1 MTDTHLIFIVNEH
14 SRKGKKFTSDLH
26 DLLNNYK
33 QVTYDIHITEYRKH
47 AVEIADSLSRSIG
60 SNSLLVAVGG
70 DGTLNEVVQGVV
82 QSKADIPIAYIPTGS
97 GNDFAQSRNLS
108 KKISESIDHILS
120 ISEPTVLDVL
130 LGQMKDGP
138 IVAVNS
144 TGYGIDGTVISK
156 MKKNRNKE
164 TVGRLSYL
172 MNVLSG
178 YFSQKPF
185 PVTIKTP
192 EKDYFF
198 EESMLVLCANQK
210 YFAGGIPIHP
220 LADAT
225 DGMIDLLVAEK
236 VTFFELLSILIKIM
250 TKESHLSHK
259 KLHAYR
265 ATSCQVSVGKPQY
278 GQRDGELI
286 DPSNT
291 TLDVT
296 TIKLPFWL

>member
-1 MTDTHLIFIVNEH
+1 MTDTHLVFIVNEH
-14 SRKGKKFTSDLH
+14 SRKGKKFTAEIH
-26 DLLNNYK
+26 DLLHHYDH
-33 QVTYDIHITEYRKH
+33 VTYDIHLTEYRKH
-47 AVEIADSLSRSIG
+47 AVDIAETLSKEMD

-70 DGTLNEVVQGVV
+70 DGTLNEVVQGMV
-82 QSKADIPIAYIPTGS
+82 QSKTDRPIGYIPTGS

-108 KKISESIDHILS
+108 KKIKENIDRILS
-120 ISEPTVLDVL
+120 ITEPTVLDVL

-156 MKKNRNKE
+156 MEKNRNKE

-172 MNVLSG
+172 MNVISG
-178 YFSQKPF
+178 YFSQKAF

-192 EKDYFF
+192 EKDYHFD
-198 EESMLVLCANQK
+198 ESMLVLCANQK
-210 YFAGGIPIHP
+210 YFAGGIPVHP

-265 ATSCQVSVGKPQY
+265 TTSCQVTVGKPQY

-291 TLDVT
+291 SLEVT
-296 TIKLPFWL
+296 TVKLPFWL